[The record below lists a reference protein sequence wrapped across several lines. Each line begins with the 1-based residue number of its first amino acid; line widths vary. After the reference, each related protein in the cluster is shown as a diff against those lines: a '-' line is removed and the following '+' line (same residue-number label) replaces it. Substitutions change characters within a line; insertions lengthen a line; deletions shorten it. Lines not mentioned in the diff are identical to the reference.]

1 MPLFQNLLFQDP
13 LFQDPLVQDSTDSSI
28 NQLPYEGDVYY
39 WQRILSQRDAL
50 RYYELLLNQISWQND
65 EAIILGKHIV
75 TKRKVAWYA
84 DKPYQYSYSNI
95 QRTALY
101 WTPHLLALKE
111 IVEAKT
117 QQSYN
122 SCLLNLYH
130 SGAEGV
136 AWHSDDERELK
147 TQGSIA
153 SLSLGAV
160 RKFAFK
166 HKKTKER
173 LVFELEAGDLI
184 EMKGETQR
192 HWLHNVP
199 TTKKIQTPRIN
210 LTFRQMNK

>member
-1 MPLFQNLLFQDP
+1 MPLFQNLIDP
-13 LFQDPLVQDSTDSSI
+13 SI
-28 NQLPYEGDVYY
+28 NQLPYDGDVHY
-39 WQRILSQRDAL
+39 WGGIFSQPDAL
-50 RYYELLLNQISWQND
+50 RHYELLLQQIAWQND
-65 EAIILGKHIV
+65 EAIIFGKHIV

-84 DKPYQYSYSNI
+84 DKPYQYTYSNI
-95 QRTALY
+95 HRTALQ
-101 WTPHLLALKE
+101 WTPHLLALKAM
-111 IVEAKT
+111 VEAKT

-130 SGAEGV
+130 SGAEGM

-147 TQGSIA
+147 ASGSIA

-184 EMKGETQR
+184 EMKGDTQS
-192 HWLHNVP
+192 HWLHNIP
-199 TTKKIQTPRIN
+199 TTKKIQQPRIN

>member
-1 MPLFQNLLFQDP
+1 MPLFQNLIDP
-13 LFQDPLVQDSTDSSI
+13 RV
-28 NQLPYEGDVYY
+28 NQLPYDGDVHY
-39 WQRILSQRDAL
+39 WGRIFSQSDAL
-50 RYYELLLNQISWQND
+50 QHYEYLLEQIAWKND
-65 EAIILGKHIV
+65 EAIIFGKHIV
-75 TKRKVAWYA
+75 TKRKIAWYA
-84 DKPYQYSYSNI
+84 DKPYQYAYSNI
-95 QRTALY
+95 HRTALL

-117 QQSYN
+117 QQTYN

-130 SGAEGV
+130 TGAEGM

-184 EMKGETQR
+184 EMKGETQS
-192 HWLHNVP
+192 HWLHNIP
-199 TTKKIQTPRIN
+199 TTTKIQCPRIN